1 MNVLNIVTNGQ
12 APFYKSQVETLESMG
27 VEVTT
32 RSLPRPPDEGSRSL
46 LDYAR
51 MYPSVLREWL
61 EGYDVIHANYGLT
74 APLALAQPTTPV
86 VVSFWGSDVH
96 GRFGWTAPWFARFS
110 DAVIVMSKE
119 MAFELEQDCH
129 VIPHGVD
136 LDLFAP
142 APQPQARENVGWSV
156 DGTHVLFPYATDR
169 AVKDYPR
176 AERVVEA
183 AASRLNEPIQ
193 LHPVSGADHEQIPA
207 YMNAAD
213 LLLLTSKTEGS
224 PNVVKEA
231 LACNLPVVSTD
242 VGDVRQRLS
251 DVSPSRI
258 GRTDDELVDAVVDVL
273 GTDGRSDGR
282 EAIRDESL
290 EQMGKQLVSVYETVC
305 AGGSRR

>member
-12 APFYKSQVETLESMG
+12 APFYRSQVETLRSMG

-32 RSLPRPPDEGSRSL
+32 RNLPQQPDGDTRSL

-96 GRFGWTAPWFARFS
+96 GKFGWTAPWFARLS
-110 DAVIVMSKE
+110 DAVIVMSDE
-119 MAFELEQDCH
+119 MAAELEQDCH

-142 APQPQARENVGWSV
+142 APQSKARENVGWSV
-156 DGTHVLFPYATDR
+156 DGTHVLFPYAKDR
-169 AVKDYPR
+169 TVKNYPR

-183 AASRLNEPIQ
+183 AASRWDEPIQ
-193 LHPVSGADHEQIPA
+193 LHPVSGVDHGKIPE

-224 PNVVKEA
+224 PNAVKEA
-231 LACNLPVVSTD
+231 LACNLPVVATD
-242 VGDVRQRLS
+242 VGDVRERLS
-251 DVSPSRI
+251 DVSLSRV

-273 GTDGRSDGR
+273 EAEGRSDGR
-282 EAIRDESL
+282 AAIRDESL
-290 EQMGKQLVSVYETVC
+290 EQMGKQLVSVYETVTT
-305 AGGSRR
+305 GGSRG